1 MDHLR
6 LNAGSDQ
13 EGSSKTS
20 TLKLSDEFTM
30 LPGTLV
36 NDPAVMNTLTV
47 SSDYIYTRQYL
58 QRIQHPPKRYQ

>member
-1 MDHLR
+1 MHVDHLR
-6 LNAGSDQ
+6 LIAGSDQ

-47 SSDYIYTRQYL
+47 SSDYTRRYL